1 MKRGVFLGIDFSG
14 GAAAWRPR
22 CSRPSVWIATVEVAD
37 RLRLIDVM
45 PVQALA
51 GSGKPFDR
59 LVQLLRSGDHVA
71 AGIDAPFSLPAR
83 HLPPGGHRGLLSTVA
98 TLPDAP
104 DRPFPSG
111 ASLVALAAAVAPI
124 ETAKPLRTTE
134 RHWSSRGVNTRSTL
148 WNGPRGGA
156 PFTAACLTLLTRVG
170 RPCWPWAIGP
180 GMLVESFPAAQ
191 LRAWG
196 LSHTG
201 YAGRDQRAARRII
214 LDGLTHRIGIS
225 HAQTGLL
232 FDHPD
237 ALDAVL
243 AAFGAIAAS
252 TDGPPAVAPPDGL
265 ISVMDGL
272 MAV

>member
-1 MKRGVFLGIDFSG
+1 M
-14 GAAAWRPR
+14 
-22 CSRPSVWIATVEVAD
+22 WIATVEVTD
-37 RLRLIDVM
+37 RPRLIDVV
-45 PVQALA
+45 PVQGLA
-51 GSGKPFDR
+51 GSGDPFDR
-59 LVQLLRSGDHVA
+59 LVALLRSDDHAA
-71 AGIDAPFSLPAR
+71 AGIDAPFCLPAR
-83 HLPPGGHRGLLSTVA
+83 HLPPDGHHGLLATIA

-111 ASLVALAAAVAPI
+111 ASLFALAAAVAPI

-134 RHWSSRGVNTRSTL
+134 KYWSSCGVNTRSTL

-196 LSHTG
+196 LPHTG
-201 YAGRDQRAARRII
+201 YAGRDQRAARGII
-214 LDGLTHRIGIS
+214 LDELGPRIGIGP
-225 HAQTGLL
+225 AQMGLML
-232 FDHPD
+232 DHPD

-252 TDGPPAVAPPDGL
+252 ADGLPAVVPPDGL
-265 ISVMDGL
+265 ISVMDDSL
-272 MAV
+272 RV